1 MNVYW
6 IRCQNNTWCP
16 LNMVNLKPKRFDNL
30 RGIYIIWYWDS
41 PGNPRTVKVG
51 QGFIRE
57 RLTAHRA
64 DSQIQAH
71 ASQNLYVTWTNI
83 PPHLLDGVERYL
95 GETLDPLVG
104 YLFPKTD
111 PPIPV
116 NLPW

>member
-1 MNVYW
+1 MKVYW

-16 LNMVNLKPKRFDNL
+16 LNTVNLRLDRFDNL
-30 RGIYIIWYWDS
+30 RGIYIIWYQDNL
-41 PGNPRTVKVG
+41 GNPRTVRVG

-57 RLTAHRA
+57 RLTAHRS
-64 DSQIQAH
+64 DPQIQAY

-83 PPHLLDGVERYL
+83 PPHVLDGVERYL
-95 GETLDPLVG
+95 GETLIPLVG
-104 YLFPKTD
+104 YLFPTTE